1 MRYVLLC
8 LFNIRTMK
16 SFTFSAASSL
26 AAMLLVLAPSAAQVA
41 AQATNASAIP
51 TNVSASCSSFLSTLN
66 SDTQL
71 DACTKPLLQATRIYS
86 SNATDSSTQL
96 DSTLTELCSADTGC
110 DPNIIRARL
119 DQFWQNCH
127 TDLQSKNTQVQA
139 MYDNLYMITPLV
151 NSICAKDKN
160 ADYCLKTIAKAAA
173 TSQRV
178 AATTP
183 SRRSLDADADEE
195 EDDDDEEWDDEDA
208 EELVKRQSTSST
220 DTITGLT
227 NATDSSAKPN
237 TNAAFLFISS
247 SSPKSIL
254 CSQCTQLI
262 LASYIKFET
271 SIPYAIGLRTSE
283 ILAPQSDIYK
293 AAKSQCGNDFVVQVN
308 KIANTTG
315 FAAVASSAPGVGARS
330 GVAALATLAA
340 AAVVALV
347 AL

>member
-1 MRYVLLC
+1 
-8 LFNIRTMK
+8 MK

-96 DSTLTELCSADTGC
+96 DSTLTELCSADT
-110 DPNIIRARL
+110 
-119 DQFWQNCH
+119 
-127 TDLQSKNTQVQA
+127 
-139 MYDNLYMITPLV
+139 
-151 NSICAKDKN
+151 
-160 ADYCLKTIAKAAA
+160 AA
-173 TSQRV
+173 TPTSSAR
-178 AATTP
+178 ASTSSGKTATPTSSRKTPGAGDVRQPLHDHPARQLHLRKGQERRLLPQDHRQSGCLLPARRRNYP

-271 SIPYAIGLRTSE
+271 SIPTPS
-283 ILAPQSDIYK
+283 
-293 AAKSQCGNDFVVQVN
+293 V
-308 KIANTTG
+308 
-315 FAAVASSAPGVGARS
+315 
-330 GVAALATLAA
+330 
-340 AAVVALV
+340 
-347 AL
+347 